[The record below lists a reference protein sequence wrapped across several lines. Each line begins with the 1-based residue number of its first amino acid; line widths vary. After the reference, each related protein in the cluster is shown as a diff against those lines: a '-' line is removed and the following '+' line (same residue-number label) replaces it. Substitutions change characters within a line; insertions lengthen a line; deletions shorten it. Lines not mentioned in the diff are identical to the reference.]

1 MKKDTTRVQYLC
13 SKQHIA
19 GVFFYPVQ
27 STVLM
32 FVSPSQRVSLPLQI
46 LGFLL
51 VLRRER
57 LGLAPCR
64 RHVRVSPWAVATAV
78 AAAGPPS
85 EVRLCE
91 KQVGRDVTRTPQ
103 LCWVVRMSRLGY
115 CPWPTY
121 LQYVL
126 AHLGEDAVAGVRVDV
141 SVARRVRLQRVE
153 VGGRA

>member
-1 MKKDTTRVQYLC
+1 MSQCQRAYC
-13 SKQHIA
+13 YKQELR
-19 GVFFYPVQ
+19 GVSF
-27 STVLM
+27 TL
-32 FVSPSQRVSLPLQI
+32 FVSPSRRVSLPLQI
-46 LGFLL
+46 LCFLL

-103 LCWVVRMSRLGY
+103 LCWVVSMSRLGY

-126 AHLGEDAVAGVRVDV
+126 AHLGEDAVAGVRVDI
-141 SVARRVRLQRVE
+141 SVARRVRLQ
-153 VGGRA
+153 GGGEWETVRSEQ